1 MPRTKNTKDLNQ
13 TFSAKKE
20 DVAINDSRQLMRR
33 NTSEAWTE
41 LEFTGSNETPYTAR
55 WYVARAHRK
64 ISGAVQDVRWTLE
77 NKKSGIQLNKKE
89 RDKGRNTSCSGVD
102 LRTILPHHHAGAR
115 RLHQVPAKQGKRKNR
130 IFWKS

>member
-1 MPRTKNTKDLNQ
+1 MPRTKIQRPEPDFLCQ
-13 TFSAKKE
+13 KE

-41 LEFTGSNETPYTAR
+41 LEFTGSNEIPYTAR

-77 NKKSGIQLNKKE
+77 NNKSGIQLNK
-89 RDKGRNTSCSGVD
+89 RMR
-102 LRTILPHHHAGAR
+102 
-115 RLHQVPAKQGKRKNR
+115 
-130 IFWKS
+130 